1 MFLDCSSLIAE
12 NPPRPSNGIAVTDID
27 GDGAFELVVAGYRT
41 ANLVLKWV
49 DGRLVDVAGPLL
61 ADPAGPALGLAAAD
75 IDGDGREEL
84 YVVNCD
90 RATGSKDMA
99 DRLFAC
105 FGKHWIDLFAQ
116 AENAGAAN
124 HTAAGAVAAMDRWGH
139 GRYGFLVA
147 TDGGPL
153 RLYELT
159 RRGRLED
166 GAEEAGLDSI
176 GAARGVTALSIVSD
190 HMDVVTVN
198 DGGPNELFRNLGDG
212 NFEEIAEERGI
223 ADSRPSGRA
232 VVALDADGDG
242 LFDLVV
248 GTWDGAQRYFQQ
260 RMGGGFVESAGAD
273 FSMPGRIF
281 TVVAAD
287 FDNDG
292 YEELFFHA
300 HGEPN
305 RLFGWRNDQWQEL
318 ELGDAAEPKGLGTGA
333 VAADI
338 DGDGRLE
345 LILAHGSSHGSSH
358 GGGSHGAEGSAQPLS
373 VFRPEATNNGW
384 LRVQPLTPFGAP
396 ARGAVVSLTAGGR
409 RQRRA
414 VCAGSGYLCQ
424 GEPVAHFGLGPLHAV
439 EQVEV
444 RWPDG
449 TVVTVDN
456 PPADRLLIV
465 PYPPE

>member
-41 ANLVLKWV
+41 ANIVLKWV
-49 DGRLVDVAGPLL
+49 DGRLVDIADPLI

-105 FGKHWIDLFAQ
+105 FGKHWLDLFAQ

-124 HTAAGAVAAMDRWGH
+124 HTAAGAVAALDRWGH
-139 GRYGFLVA
+139 GRYGFVVA

-166 GAEEAGLDSI
+166 GAEDAGLDAI
-176 GAARGVTALSIVSD
+176 GAARGVTTLPIVSD

-198 DGGPNELFRNLGDG
+198 DGGPNQLFRNLGDG

-223 ADSRPSGRA
+223 VDSRPSGRA
-232 VVALDADGDG
+232 VVALDVDGDG

-248 GTWDGAQRYFQQ
+248 GTWDGAQRLFHQ
-260 RMGGGFVESAGAD
+260 RMGGAFIESAGAD
-273 FSMPGRIF
+273 LSMPGRIF

-318 ELGDAAEPKGLGTGA
+318 DLGDAAEPKGLGTGA

-345 LILAHGSSHGSSH
+345 LVLAHGTA
-358 GGGSHGAEGSAQPLS
+358 HGAPDAAAQPLS
-373 VFRPEATNNGW
+373 IYRPVASHNGW
-384 LRVQPLTPFGAP
+384 LRVQPLTPYGAP

-409 RQRRA
+409 RQRRV

-424 GEPVAHFGLGPLHAV
+424 GEPVAHFGLGALHEV

-449 TVVTVDN
+449 TVVTVDS
-456 PPADRLLIV
+456 PPSGRLLTV

>member
-1 MFLDCSSLIAE
+1 MFLDCSSLLAE

-49 DGRLVDVAGPLL
+49 DGRLVDIATPLI
-61 ADPAGPALGLAAAD
+61 ADPSGPAMGLAAAD

-90 RATGSKDMA
+90 RVTGAKDMA

-105 FGKHWIDLFAQ
+105 FGKHWLDLFAQ

-124 HTAAGAVAAMDRWGH
+124 HTAAGAVAALDRWGH

-176 GAARGVTALSIVSD
+176 GAARGVVTLPIVSD
-190 HMDVVTVN
+190 HMDVVTVT
-198 DGGPNELFRNLGDG
+198 DGGPNQLFRNLGDG

-232 VVALDADGDG
+232 VVALDVGGDG

-248 GTWDGAQRYFQQ
+248 GTWDGAQRLFHQ
-260 RMGGGFVESAGAD
+260 RMGGAFIESASAD
-273 FSMPGRIF
+273 LSMPGRIF

-300 HGEPN
+300 HGESN

-345 LILAHGSSHGSSH
+345 LVLAHGTAH
-358 GGGSHGAEGSAQPLS
+358 GGQDAVAQPLS
-373 VFRPEATNNGW
+373 IYRPAASHNGW
-384 LRVQPLTPFGAP
+384 LRVQPLTPYGAP
-396 ARGAVVSLTAGGR
+396 ARGAVVNLTAGGR
-409 RQRRA
+409 RQRR
-414 VCAGSGYLCQ
+414 VVSAGSGYLCQ
-424 GEPVAHFGLGPLHAV
+424 GEPVAHFGLGALHEV

-456 PPADRLLIV
+456 PPADRLLTI

>member
-1 MFLDCSSLIAE
+1 MFLDCSSLLAE

-49 DGRLVDVAGPLL
+49 DGRLVDIATPLI
-61 ADPAGPALGLAAAD
+61 ADPSSPAMGLAAAD

-90 RATGSKDMA
+90 RVTGAKDMA

-105 FGKHWIDLFAQ
+105 FGKHWLDLFAQ

-124 HTAAGAVAAMDRWGH
+124 HTAAGAVAALDRWGH

-176 GAARGVTALSIVSD
+176 GAARGVVTLPIVSD

-198 DGGPNELFRNLGDG
+198 DGGPNQLFRNLGDG

-232 VVALDADGDG
+232 VAALDVDGDG

-248 GTWDGAQRYFQQ
+248 GTWDGAQRLFHQ
-260 RMGGGFVESAGAD
+260 RMGGAFIESANAD
-273 FSMPGRIF
+273 LSMPGRIF

-345 LILAHGSSHGSSH
+345 LVLAHGAAHDGPD
-358 GGGSHGAEGSAQPLS
+358 AVAQPLS
-373 VFRPEATNNGW
+373 IYRPAASHNGW
-384 LRVQPLTPFGAP
+384 LRVQPLTPYGAP

-409 RQRRA
+409 RQRRI
-414 VCAGSGYLCQ
+414 VNAGSGYLCQ
-424 GEPVAHFGLGPLHAV
+424 GEPVAHFGLGALHEV

-456 PPADRLLIV
+456 PPAGRLLNI

>member
-12 NPPRPSNGIAVTDID
+12 NPPRPSNGIAVTDVD

-49 DGRLVDVAGPLL
+49 DGRLVDVANPLL

-84 YVVNCD
+84 YIVNSD
-90 RATGSKDMA
+90 RATGTKDMA

-124 HTAAGAVAAMDRWGH
+124 HTVAGAVAAIDRWGH

-176 GAARGVTALSIVSD
+176 GAARGVTALPIVSD

-198 DGGPNELFRNLGDG
+198 DGGPNQLFRNLGDG

-232 VVALDADGDG
+232 VVALDVDGDG

-248 GTWDGAQRYFQQ
+248 GTWDGAQRLFHQ
-260 RMGGGFVESAGAD
+260 RMGGAFVESADAD
-273 FSMPGRIF
+273 LSMPGRIF

-318 ELGDAAEPKGLGTGA
+318 ELGDAAEPKGFGTGA

-345 LILAHGSSHGSSH
+345 LVLAHGASHGN
-358 GGGSHGAEGSAQPLS
+358 SHGAADGAAQPLS
-373 VFRPEATNNGW
+373 VYRPAATNNGW

-396 ARGAVVSLTAGGR
+396 ARGAVVILIAGGR

-414 VCAGSGYLCQ
+414 VSAGSGYLCQ
-424 GEPVAHFGLGPLHAV
+424 GEPVAHFGLGALHEV

-456 PPADRLLIV
+456 PPADRLLTI

>member
-1 MFLDCSSLIAE
+1 MFLDCSSLLAE

-41 ANLVLKWV
+41 ANLVLKWT
-49 DGRLVDVAGPLL
+49 DGRLVDVATPLI
-61 ADPAGPALGLAAAD
+61 ADPSSPAMGLAAAD

-90 RATGSKDMA
+90 RATGAKDMA

-105 FGKHWIDLFAQ
+105 FGKHWLDLFAQ

-124 HTAAGAVAAMDRWGH
+124 HTAAGAVAALDRWGH

-176 GAARGVTALSIVSD
+176 GAARGVVTLPIVSD

-198 DGGPNELFRNLGDG
+198 DGGPNQLFRNLGDG

-232 VVALDADGDG
+232 VAALDVDGDG

-248 GTWDGAQRYFQQ
+248 GTWDGAQRLFHQ
-260 RMGGGFVESAGAD
+260 RMGGAFIESAGAD
-273 FSMPGRIF
+273 MSMPGRIF

-345 LILAHGSSHGSSH
+345 LVLAHGTAH
-358 GGGSHGAEGSAQPLS
+358 GGPDAVAQPLS
-373 VFRPEATNNGW
+373 IYRPAASHNGW
-384 LRVQPLTPFGAP
+384 LRVQPLTPYGAP
-396 ARGAVVSLTAGGR
+396 ARGAVVNLTAGGR
-409 RQRRA
+409 RQRR
-414 VCAGSGYLCQ
+414 VVSAGSGYLCQ
-424 GEPVAHFGLGPLHAV
+424 GEPVAHFGLGALHEV

-456 PPADRLLIV
+456 PPAGRLLTI

>member
-27 GDGAFELVVAGYRT
+27 GDGALELVVAGYRT

-49 DGRLVDVAGPLL
+49 DGRLVDVADPSL
-61 ADPAGPALGLAAAD
+61 ADPTGPALGLAAAD
-75 IDGDGREEL
+75 VDGDGREEL
-84 YVVNCD
+84 YIVNSD
-90 RATGSKDMA
+90 RTTGAKDMA

-105 FGKHWIDLFAQ
+105 FGKHWLDLFAQ

-124 HTAAGAVAAMDRWGH
+124 HTAAGAVAAVDRWGH

-176 GAARGVTALSIVSD
+176 GAARGVTVLPIVSD

-198 DGGPNELFRNLGDG
+198 DGGPNQLFRNLGDG

-232 VVALDADGDG
+232 VTALDVDGDG
-242 LFDLVV
+242 LFDLAV
-248 GTWDGAQRYFQQ
+248 GTWDGAQRLFHQ
-260 RMGGGFVESAGAD
+260 RMGGSFIESANAD
-273 FSMPGRIF
+273 LSMPGRIF

-333 VAADI
+333 IAADI

-345 LILAHGSSHGSSH
+345 LVLAHGNT
-358 GGGSHGAEGSAQPLS
+358 HGAPDGAAQPLS
-373 VFRPEATNNGW
+373 VYRPAASNNGW

-396 ARGAVVSLTAGGR
+396 ARGAVVSLSAGGR

-424 GEPVAHFGLGPLHAV
+424 GEPVAHFGLGPLHQV
-439 EQVEV
+439 EQIEV

-449 TVVTVDN
+449 TVVTVDD
-456 PPADRLLIV
+456 PPADRLLVI